1 MKIGITM
8 ITTDTAMNPVE
19 LAIAAEER
27 GFSSMWVPEH
37 THIPVSRRTPAPT
50 GEPLD
55 EWYKRMLDPYVTLGA
70 IAAATSTLRIGTG
83 VALPA
88 QHHPLAMAKQVATVD
103 HLCGGRL
110 SLGIGFGWNA
120 EEMAQHGVDFAT
132 RRERVAEH
140 IAAMRALWTEDEA
153 SFDGEFVQFEPS
165 WSWPK
170 PVQPGGPPVLI
181 GGGGGPKLFDAIAT
195 YADGWIP
202 IGGSGLAAGLEAIRG
217 RMDQLGRDPS
227 ALEVVPFGSL
237 PSPEKLDYFRSL
249 GVTEVV
255 LRLPSAGRD
264 EVLAELDR
272 FTKFL

>member
-1 MKIGITM
+1 MRIGITM
-8 ITTDTAMNPVE
+8 ITTDTAMDPVE
-19 LAIAAEER
+19 LAVAAEER
-27 GFSSMWVPEH
+27 GFASMWVPEH

-70 IAAATSTLRIGTG
+70 IAAATSTLRLGTG

-88 QHHPLAMAKQVATVD
+88 QHHPLAMAKQVATLD
-103 HLCGGRL
+103 HLSGGRL
-110 SLGIGFGWNA
+110 SLGVGFGWNA
-120 EEMAQHGVDFAT
+120 EEMAQHGVEFAT

-140 IAAMRALWTEDEA
+140 VAAMRALWTSEVA

-181 GGGGGPKLFDAIAT
+181 GGGGGPKLFDAIAA

-202 IGGSGLAAGLEAIRG
+202 IGGSGLTAGLVEIRG
-217 RMDQLGRDPS
+217 RMERLGRDPS
-227 ALEVVPFGSL
+227 SLEVVPFGSL
-237 PSPEKLDYFRSL
+237 PSAEKMEHFRSL

-264 EVLAELDR
+264 EVLADLDR
-272 FTKFL
+272 FTRFL